1 MLGSYIHHKW
11 LVVQREMY
19 GGQPRELQRLS
30 DTRWECRHFACG
42 NMTGKL
48 LAVLCVSEDI
58 ADERSGGRSVEARGL
73 LDQIDLPF
81 TGLPATF
88 HKI

>member
-1 MLGSYIHHKW
+1 
-11 LVVQREMY
+11 
-19 GGQPRELQRLS
+19 
-30 DTRWECRHFACG
+30 
-42 NMTGKL
+42 MTDKL